1 MYAGGTTLAA
11 AGFSVADS
19 LATADLLLVVNDDDS
34 PADVPGAVAVRAM
47 VSV

>member
-1 MYAGGTTLAA
+1 MYAGGTILAA

-19 LATADLLLVVNDDDS
+19 LATEDLLLVANDDDS
-34 PADVPGAVAVRAM
+34 PAGVLEAVAVRVM